1 MKKQNGNKSTISTY
15 NTIKKIRNDWGNVNP
30 ITKVIPN
37 KKKDYEYPDNYYDY
51 YEEDDYI
58 YEEN

>member
-1 MKKQNGNKSTISTY
+1 MKKQNVSKSTISTY

-30 ITKVIPN
+30 ITKVISN
-37 KKKDYEYPDNYYDY
+37 KKKNYEYPDSYYDY

-58 YEEN
+58 YEED